1 VTLLVVLVLG
11 GAGIAS
17 QALTRG
23 AGSPSTAG
31 AAPLAVLR
39 TSDFHAL
46 AFAPADPDVAFFG
59 HHDGVMRTQDGGRT
73 WKPMV
78 EQRGFDAMGM
88 AASRADARVLYV
100 AGHDVLQSSAD
111 GGATWQPV
119 RHNLPG
125 TDIHSFAM
133 SPDDPDRL
141 YAFVNGGGLFG
152 SLNGGQIWQQLG
164 QMPPDVMALS
174 AVQRRRAGHPRL
186 RERHV

>member
-1 VTLLVVLVLG
+1 VD
-11 GAGIAS
+11 AH
-17 QALTRG
+17 
-23 AGSPSTAG
+23 GSPWS
-31 AAPLAVLR
+31 
-39 TSDFHAL
+39 
-46 AFAPADPDVAFFG
+46 
-59 HHDGVMRTQDGGRT
+59 
-73 WKPMV
+73 
-78 EQRGFDAMGM
+78 
-88 AASRADARVLYV
+88 
-100 AGHDVLQSSAD
+100 SSAD